1 MTAIYQRS
9 TRENATTSR
18 VSILLPN
25 CTVTDRDLQFRES
38 SIVVDDETVAAFLR
52 HGSDSSAL
60 PVRSAGSPHFAPS
73 GLGQRIPFILERLHL
88 ALELILES
96 LFARQLELVST
107 REDLPALI
115 V

>member
-1 MTAIYQRS
+1 VTSNSTKAQSLSMTKPMRRFFAG
-9 TRENATTSR
+9 
-18 VSILLPN
+18 
-25 CTVTDRDLQFRES
+25 
-38 SIVVDDETVAAFLR
+38 
-52 HGSDSSAL
+52 GSDSSAL
-60 PVRSAGSPHFAPS
+60 RSRSAGSSYFAPY
-73 GLGQRIPFILERLHL
+73 GLGRKIPFILERLHL